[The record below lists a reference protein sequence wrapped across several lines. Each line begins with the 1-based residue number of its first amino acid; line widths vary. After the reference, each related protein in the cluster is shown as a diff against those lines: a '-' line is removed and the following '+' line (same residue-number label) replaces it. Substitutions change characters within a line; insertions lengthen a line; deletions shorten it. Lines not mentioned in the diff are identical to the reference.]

1 MLILLSFIYRHCSL
15 FLLDFLIKF
24 SVFLFLYFQ
33 LAEMVNLH
41 FLSLIEA
48 LQEINSIVLAN
59 VCHLCN
65 YNKIIFFVCYFHLVI
80 CYVGT
85 CFIHT
90 SKSITSSCSSS
101 SSNMFKSSTIIG
113 NTGRFTIYVWYVWK
127 HV

>member
-1 MLILLSFIYRHCSL
+1 
-15 FLLDFLIKF
+15 
-24 SVFLFLYFQ
+24 
-33 LAEMVNLH
+33 
-41 FLSLIEA
+41 
-48 LQEINSIVLAN
+48 
-59 VCHLCN
+59 
-65 YNKIIFFVCYFHLVI
+65 
-80 CYVGT
+80 VGT